1 MFEKYTDQKTY
12 SRIVD
17 YDSISAMWNNCINDY
32 ANNIAINDNGKDYTF
47 SSVEKDAS
55 FFRTTLIHN
64 DLKYSDRVGA
74 LIPNSYEF
82 VKAFISITTLGMIA
96 VLLPTHLDEKSL
108 YGISLKYNLKA
119 LVYDPS
125 LEEKLSLVKN
135 NPNCKLININ
145 DNSLERTELVDV
157 NKEDACAILFTGGTT
172 GKSKGAL
179 LSNGAILQGTKN
191 GCYGYKDV
199 FNERYF
205 LVLPLTHVFG
215 LVRNL
220 LTSLYTGSNIHIC
233 RNNKDMFKEMAI
245 FKPTILVLVPALA
258 EMALSLSKEFKR
270 NMLGDSVKY
279 IICGA
284 ANVPPYLIK
293 EYKNLGITMFPG
305 YGLTESANLVS
316 GNPESETKPDS
327 VGIPYERQTLKFVNG
342 ELWLKGANMMMGYA
356 DDEEEN
362 KNAYE
367 DGYFKTGDLA
377 HLDDEGFLYIT
388 GRIKECIVLSSGK
401 KVSPAEIENKINTID
416 VIQDSLV
423 YEEEDNNKQV
433 LVLEILP
440 RKTVLDTIDVEDKDQ
455 YIKDR
460 INEINNSLPSFMR
473 ISKIVIRDKDFPR
486 SPSMKILRKKK
497 KDE

>member
-1 MFEKYTDQKTY
+1 MFENSTDQKTY
-12 SRIVD
+12 SKIVD
-17 YDSISAMWNNCINDY
+17 YDSISAMWANCLKNY
-32 ANNIAINDNGKDYTF
+32 ADDIAINDNNKDYSF
-47 SSVEKDAS
+47 LCVEKDAS

-64 DLKYSDRVGA
+64 GLKYGDRVGVF
-74 LIPNSYEF
+74 IPNSYEF
-82 VKAFISITTLGMIA
+82 VKAFVSITTLGMIA
-96 VLLPTHLDEKSL
+96 VLLPTHLDEKSMHD
-108 YGISLKYNLKA
+108 ISLKHNLKVI
-119 LVYDPS
+119 VYDPS

-145 DNSLERTELVDV
+145 DNSLERTELVGV

-172 GKSKGAL
+172 GKSKGVL

-191 GCYGYKDV
+191 GCFGYRDV

-205 LVLPLTHVFG
+205 LVLPLTHVLG

-220 LTSLYTGSNIHIC
+220 LTPLYTGSYLHIC
-233 RNNKDMFKEMAI
+233 RSNKDMFKEMVI

-258 EMALSLSKEFKR
+258 EMAMSLSKEFKR
-270 NMLGDSVKY
+270 NMWGDSVKY
-279 IICGA
+279 IMCGA

-293 EYKNLGITMFPG
+293 EYKKLGITLYVG
-305 YGLTESANLVS
+305 YGLTETSCIVC
-316 GNPESETKPDS
+316 GNPKGDTKPDS
-327 VGIPYERQTLKFVNG
+327 VGVLYERQTLKIVNG

-362 KNAYE
+362 KNAFE

-377 HLDDEGFLYIT
+377 HLDDEGFIYIT

-401 KVSPAEIENKINTID
+401 KVSPAEIENKFNTID

-440 RKTVLDTIDVEDKDQ
+440 RKAVLDTIDVEDKDQ